1 MHIITTTQQLNEFIE
16 DINKQAAFVAIDT
29 EFKRKNTYFPQLC
42 LIQLATEFSEAVIDP
57 LAIDIDLSAFFTL
70 MQNTKILKVFFAAR
84 QDIEAIFYLN
94 HTPIAKPIFDCQIA
108 SMLCGYANNL
118 SFQALVYDL
127 LGIIIDKSMQQTDW
141 TKRPLEPAQI
151 EYALKDATLLCK
163 IYKLLCQKLH
173 QINRLDWLKEEF
185 DHLVNVA
192 DYAEL
197 KVGFNYKKQS
207 DFLLHKQLLLW
218 REKYAQELN
227 LPRNW
232 IIKDALLNDIVLKK
246 PAIDKEL
253 TKLLNEKNAKL
264 PQKINSYEIL
274 QILQIKSPV
283 SNDNYEYKIYQKSPK
298 LASLQ
303 ALLKN
308 ISDKENIAPSLIATT
323 NSLNKL
329 IDDPTNHATLKGW
342 RYKIFGQFAIEL
354 IKTKGAK

>member
-1 MHIITTTQQLNEFIE
+1 
-16 DINKQAAFVAIDT
+16 
-29 EFKRKNTYFPQLC
+29 
-42 LIQLATEFSEAVIDP
+42 
-57 LAIDIDLSAFFTL
+57 
-70 MQNTKILKVFFAAR
+70 
-84 QDIEAIFYLN
+84 
-94 HTPIAKPIFDCQIA
+94 
-108 SMLCGYANNL
+108 
-118 SFQALVYDL
+118 
-127 LGIIIDKSMQQTDW
+127 
-141 TKRPLEPAQI
+141 
-151 EYALKDATLLCK
+151 TLLCK

-264 PQKINSYEIL
+264 PQKINSYEI
-274 QILQIKSPV
+274 
-283 SNDNYEYKIYQKSPK
+283 
-298 LASLQ
+298 
-303 ALLKN
+303 
-308 ISDKENIAPSLIATT
+308 
-323 NSLNKL
+323 
-329 IDDPTNHATLKGW
+329 
-342 RYKIFGQFAIEL
+342 
-354 IKTKGAK
+354 